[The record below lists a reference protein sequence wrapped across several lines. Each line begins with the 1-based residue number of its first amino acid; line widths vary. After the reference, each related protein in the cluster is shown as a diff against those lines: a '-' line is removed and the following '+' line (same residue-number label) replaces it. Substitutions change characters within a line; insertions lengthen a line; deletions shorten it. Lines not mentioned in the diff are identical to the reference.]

1 MFIPQDFSIALL
13 MIIISAVC
21 WGSWA
26 NTFKFTRNYPFE
38 LFYWDYALGVFAISI
53 VLAFTLGSL
62 NNGASSFLHNM
73 VSADPGNVASALIGG
88 AIFTVANIMLVAGID
103 MAGFSVAFPVAIG
116 TAMVVGVGLSYILQP
131 KGSVLILAIGVLFT
145 ILALIM
151 DGKAYAALSSTSA
164 GKTTARK
171 CITVCVA
178 SGVLRGLFAP
188 FVTHALT
195 ARTPLGPYS
204 TAVFFTF
211 GSLLS
216 CLAASL
222 YFMKRPLAGVPVKFH
237 DFFKSGLKHHVPGI
251 LGGCIWGTGTVFNLV
266 AATCTGVA
274 ISYAIGQSAPMVAAI
289 WGILVWREF
298 AGSGRKAHVFL
309 ALMFGFYIMAIST
322 VAMAYTSVQHGFT
335 HQTILPDEVMD

>member
-26 NTFKFTRNYPFE
+26 NTFKFTRNYPFG
-38 LFYWDYALGVFAISI
+38 LFYWDYALGVFAIS
-53 VLAFTLGSL
+53 VFLAFTLGSL
-62 NNGASSFLHNM
+62 NDGATSFLHNM
-73 VSADPGNVASALIGG
+73 VSADPENIASALIGG
-88 AIFTVANIMLVAGID
+88 AIFTVANVMLVAGID

-116 TAMVVGVGLSYILQP
+116 TAMVVGVALSYMLQP
-131 KGSVLILAIGVLFT
+131 RGSFLVLAIGVLLT
-145 ILALIM
+145 IAAVIM
-151 DGKAYAALSSTSA
+151 DGKAYASLSSASSGRA
-164 GKTTARK
+164 SARK
-171 CITVCVA
+171 CIIVCVG

-216 CLAASL
+216 CFAASL
-222 YFMKRPLAGVPVKFH
+222 YFMKRPLAGVPVMFR
-237 DFFKSGLKHHVPGI
+237 DFFRSGLKHHLPGI

-289 WGILVWREF
+289 WGIFVWREF
-298 AGSGRKAHVFL
+298 SGSGRKAHVFL

-322 VAMAYTSVQHGFT
+322 VAMAYTSAQPNFT
-335 HQTILPDEVMD
+335 HQTILPDEVLD

>member
-1 MFIPQDFSIALL
+1 MFIPQNFSIALL
-13 MIIISAVC
+13 MIIVSAVC

-26 NTFKFTRNYPFE
+26 NTFKFSKNYPFE
-38 LFYWDYALGVFAISI
+38 LFYWDYALGVFAISVI
-53 VLAFTLGSL
+53 LALTLGSL
-62 NNGASSFLHNM
+62 NDGATSFLHNM
-73 VSADPGNVASALIGG
+73 ASADPGNIASAILGG

-116 TAMVVGVGLSYILQP
+116 TAMVVGVALSYMLQP
-131 KGSVLILAIGVLFT
+131 RGSVLVLSIGVLLT
-145 ILALIM
+145 IAALIM
-151 DGKAYAALSSTSA
+151 DSKAYAALSSSA
-164 GKTTARK
+164 SGKATARK
-171 CITVCVA
+171 CIIVCLV

-222 YFMKRPLAGVPVKFH
+222 YFMKRPFEGMTVRFH
-237 DFFKSGLKHHVPGI
+237 DFFKSGLKLHLPGI

-274 ISYAIGQSAPMVAAI
+274 ISYAIGQSAPMIAAI
-289 WGILVWREF
+289 WGIFVWREF
-298 AGSGRKAHVFL
+298 SGSGRKAHVFL

-322 VAMAYTSVQHGFT
+322 VAMAYTSVQPDFAHY
-335 HQTILPDEVMD
+335 TILPGEVMD